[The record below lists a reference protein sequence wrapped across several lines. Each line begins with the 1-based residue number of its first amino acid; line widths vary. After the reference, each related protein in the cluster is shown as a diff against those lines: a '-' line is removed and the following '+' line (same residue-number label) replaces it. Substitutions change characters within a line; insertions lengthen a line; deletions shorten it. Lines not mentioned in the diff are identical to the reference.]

1 MKLASALVGLAAFGS
16 IALFSTGSSAM
27 PVGVPS
33 QSQSQPNVEHVGY
46 ICDVWGRCWW
56 RPYYGYY
63 GVPAYSGTY
72 FAPRYDG
79 GWPYRRGWRRL
90 SPQGA
95 FRAGLAG

>member
-1 MKLASALVGLAAFGS
+1 MRLASVFVGLAALGS
-16 IALFSTGSSAM
+16 AALTSAGSSAM
-27 PVGVPS
+27 PVGVAFHS
-33 QSQSQPNVEHVGY
+33 QASVEPVGY

-63 GVPAYSGTY
+63 GEPAYSGTY

-79 GWPYRRGWRRL
+79 GWQYRRGWRRW

-95 FRAGLAG
+95 IGPHLAG